1 MKSVYEKVMAF
12 KKRNPGT
19 ISWRVKAHSKVIE
32 KHLNEGEEVL
42 YAFVGQKGLS
52 SLEMF
57 NTYVV
62 AVTNKRLL
70 LAQKRVLFG
79 YLFISIT
86 PDMFNDLTVA
96 TGIIWGKVVIDTI
109 KEIITLS
116 NLSKGAVAEIETAI
130 TETIMEQKKRYVKMN
145 QDNQTSN
152 FGA

>member
-1 MKSVYEKVMAF
+1 
-12 KKRNPGT
+12 
-19 ISWRVKAHSKVIE
+19 
-32 KHLNEGEEVL
+32 
-42 YAFVGQKGLS
+42 
-52 SLEMF
+52 MF